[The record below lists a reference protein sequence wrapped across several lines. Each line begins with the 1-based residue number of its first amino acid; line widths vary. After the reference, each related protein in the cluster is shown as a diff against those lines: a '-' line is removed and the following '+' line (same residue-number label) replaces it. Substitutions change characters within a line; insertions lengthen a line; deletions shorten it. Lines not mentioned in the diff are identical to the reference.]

1 MTLLVFLVSTHKAT
15 NGKNP
20 NQKKEKKMA
29 YPYPVIVFQVDLSLP
44 TAEAMG
50 ASNAMQGTD
59 SPDNI
64 VDATNQTTIN
74 SLKAARP
81 SARTLSLSLP
91 YLAAATAS
99 GLAVKNGN
107 IKHGDLVI
115 AAGRDAINLRKM
127 YCNVANGGEASYDKA
142 VLTVSYIGA
151 GEILPT

>member
-1 MTLLVFLVSTHKAT
+1 
-15 NGKNP
+15 
-20 NQKKEKKMA
+20 MA

-50 ASNAMQGTD
+50 TLTNETMQETD

-64 VDATNQTTIN
+64 VDATNQTVIN

-91 YLAAATAS
+91 YLAAADLA
-99 GLAVKNGN
+99 GMAVKNGN

-127 YCNVANGGEASYDKA
+127 YCNAANGGEASYDKA
-142 VLTVSYIGA
+142 VLTVSYIGT
-151 GEILPT
+151 GSGILP

>member
-1 MTLLVFLVSTHKAT
+1 
-15 NGKNP
+15 
-20 NQKKEKKMA
+20 MA

-59 SPDNI
+59 SPDNL
-64 VDATNQTTIN
+64 VDATNQTVIN

-91 YLAAATAS
+91 YLAAATSAS
-99 GLAVKNGN
+99 LEAVKNGN
-107 IKHGDLVI
+107 IKHGDLVV

-127 YCNVANGGEASYDKA
+127 YCNAANGGEASYDKA
-142 VLTVSYIGA
+142 VLTVSYIGT
-151 GEILPT
+151 GSGILP